1 MEPGTRI
8 SSLYLSALRLPSIMT
23 RLVLPLREMPPI
35 VAVDFVKKNWSASHM
50 FSSVAHSTNAG
61 SVHAV
66 PHWKGDKSMIKM
78 VSNTIPIGFIK
89 GEL

>member
-1 MEPGTRI
+1 
-8 SSLYLSALRLPSIMT
+8 
-23 RLVLPLREMPPI
+23 
-35 VAVDFVKKNWSASHM
+35 M

-66 PHWKGDKSMIKM
+66 PHCKGDKSMMKM
-78 VSNTIPIGFIK
+78 VYNTIPIGFIK